1 MLDATGTKKHNSR
14 KMLDGTG
21 IEKAS
26 LTQYVRRSWCE
37 KLPFTENAGE
47 RLAPKKFL

>member
-1 MLDATGTKKHNSR
+1 MLDVTGTKKHNSR
-14 KMLDGTG
+14 KMLDGIG